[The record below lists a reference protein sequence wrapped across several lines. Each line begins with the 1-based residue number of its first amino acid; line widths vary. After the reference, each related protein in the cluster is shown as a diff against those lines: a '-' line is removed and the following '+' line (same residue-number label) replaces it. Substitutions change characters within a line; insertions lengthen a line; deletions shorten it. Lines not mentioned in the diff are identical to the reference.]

1 MKRVSSQA
9 IWQTFLTNLTIQVCN
24 VITGVLTAR
33 ILLPDGR
40 GELTAIILWPTIL
53 GGLGILG
60 TNWALTREAAA
71 HPEKEADLARA
82 AVVLGVVQA
91 ALFMVLG
98 YFLVPHLLP
107 ADKQHLINL
116 AHMYLI
122 FLPLNFVCLNLLAL
136 DHGGLRWKRY
146 NLLRLSVVLPYL
158 LCILGFWLAQVT
170 QVAWFIM
177 ALLLSNLITVAFCLY
192 VQRAQ
197 IRQGLVRLVEA
208 LHILKRGVPFFLA
221 AASGIAAL
229 QVDKALGVSL
239 LSSEA
244 VGCYAAAFTFASAH
258 GALGGALGV
267 TSFAALANEPDPC
280 AQGRYLARVFRQ
292 ASLLYVGAGS
302 AVALLAPLG
311 IVPLFGR
318 DFAPAVVPAAILSL
332 ATSCNALGQVLNEG
346 LRGRGSTAPGIAGQ
360 LLGGGMVALAAWVWV
375 PSYGLKGLAWA
386 AVCGSLVQLL
396 VLLAAVLVLLP
407 LKPVDLWGLRRE
419 EVKLLLGRLLAL
431 WPAHGA
437 LLKELK

>member
-1 MKRVSSQA
+1 
-9 IWQTFLTNLTIQVCN
+9 
-24 VITGVLTAR
+24 
-33 ILLPDGR
+33 
-40 GELTAIILWPTIL
+40 
-53 GGLGILG
+53 
-60 TNWALTREAAA
+60 
-71 HPEKEADLARA
+71 
-82 AVVLGVVQA
+82 
-91 ALFMVLG
+91 
-98 YFLVPHLLP
+98 
-107 ADKQHLINL
+107 
-116 AHMYLI
+116 
-122 FLPLNFVCLNLLAL
+122 
-136 DHGGLRWKRY
+136 
-146 NLLRLSVVLPYL
+146 
-158 LCILGFWLAQVT
+158 
-170 QVAWFIM
+170 
-177 ALLLSNLITVAFCLY
+177 
-192 VQRAQ
+192 
-197 IRQGLVRLVEA
+197 
-208 LHILKRGVPFFLA
+208 
-221 AASGIAAL
+221 
-229 QVDKALGVSL
+229 
-239 LSSEA
+239 
-244 VGCYAAAFTFASAH
+244 
-258 GALGGALGV
+258 V

>member
-1 MKRVSSQA
+1 MKKVNSQA
-9 IWQTFLTNLTIQVCN
+9 VWQTFLTNLTIQVCN

-33 ILLPDGR
+33 ILLPEGR
-40 GELTAIILWPTIL
+40 GELAAIILWPSIL
-53 GGLGILG
+53 GDLGVLG

-71 HPEKEADLARA
+71 YPEKEADLART

-91 ALFMVLG
+91 ALFIVLG

-107 ADKQHLINL
+107 ADKQHLTNL
-116 AHMYLI
+116 AHMFLI
-122 FLPLNFVCLNLLAL
+122 YLPLNLFWLNLLAL
-136 DHGGLRWKRY
+136 DHGRLRWKRY
-146 NLLRLSVVLPYL
+146 NLLRLSLFLPYL
-158 LCILGFWLAQVT
+158 LCILGFWLAHVT
-170 QVAWFIM
+170 QVTWFIM
-177 ALLLSNLITVAFCLY
+177 ALILSKLIAVAFCLY

-197 IRQGLVRLVEA
+197 IRQGLVRLVEV
-208 LHILKRGVPFFLA
+208 LHILKRGAPFFLA
-221 AASGIAAL
+221 AVSGIAAL

-258 GALGGALGV
+258 GALGEALGV
-267 TSFAALANEPDPC
+267 TSFAALANEPDPY
-280 AQGRYLARVFRQ
+280 AQGQYLARVFRQ
-292 ASLLYVGAGS
+292 ASLLYLGAGS

-311 IVPLFGR
+311 IVPLFGP
-318 DFAPAVVPAAILSL
+318 DFAPALVPAAILAL

-346 LRGRGSTAPGIAGQ
+346 LRGRGNTAPGIAGQ

-396 VLLAAVLVLLP
+396 VLLVAVLVLLP
-407 LKPVDLWGLRRE
+407 LKPVNLWGLRQG
-419 EVKLLLGRLLAL
+419 EVKILSSRLLAL
-431 WPAHGA
+431 FSSHAAP
-437 LLKELK
+437 LKELK